1 MRRPPRL
8 SAVRTTQFTSRLKP
22 RFARLAPRRE
32 VLAPHVVWG
41 LSAVPRDVRSPMPPL
56 STLTARATHAR
67 PLLPAALAS
76 VSYGFVLVRVR
87 VPRDVQ
93 SRTIVP
99 PSGLASRS
107 GYTRRLPGEVNP
119 APCALPVAR
128 PGWSRC
134 LGPGEWRPSL
144 GLCAPSSSGR
154 HGVPAQPRAAEWLHP
169 PSAWSSL
176 HPAAFPF
183 ARCPLLTQAVVRS
196 PGFAPRSGYTRKRL
210 G

>member
-1 MRRPPRL
+1 MRRPPRP

-119 APCALPVAR
+119 APCALPWLGRGGRAVLVRVNGAPPLELRAAWGAR
-128 PGWSRC
+128 PASR
-134 LGPGEWRPSL
+134 LGAKCGPQR
-144 GLCAPSSSGR
+144 
-154 HGVPAQPRAAEWLHP
+154 RAVANHSPPIRTRIAGWLHP
-169 PSAWSSL
+169 QATWS
-176 HPAAFPF
+176 
-183 ARCPLLTQAVVRS
+183 
-196 PGFAPRSGYTRKRL
+196 G
-210 G
+210 